1 MSPEKNQKTVLKQVL
16 RRISPHRFLLIL
28 TLLLAVVC
36 VVSQLYVPILVG
48 QAVDC
53 VLGPDQVDFQALGS
67 ILLTIILAAG
77 GGALAQW
84 CMGECNNR
92 ITFLWFGICGRR
104 RSGTYRNCRL
114 PI

>member
-77 GGALAQW
+77 GGA
-84 CMGECNNR
+84 
-92 ITFLWFGICGRR
+92 WFGICGRR

-114 PI
+114 LI